1 MTDMS
6 NHANP
11 FRPGSGLRPPYLA
24 GRDEELTRFS
34 QMLQQIQEG
43 QVRNLLVQ
51 GLRGVGKTVLL
62 KEFVKIC
69 TDNKFLP
76 VTRLQSSNKHSD
88 PAEFTRALQHDL
100 NRAMG
105 SLSKMEKTKQK
116 LQDAARHMKP
126 QKIDV
131 MGVGWEFRHDPA
143 SRVPLEN
150 QLVDYLEKWWKVV
163 QENDYNGIVLLF
175 DEFHT
180 VVDVKPNNWYILTDF
195 IGAVNEIQPNG
206 CRYSLVLCG
215 LPTLMP
221 NVKAARS
228 YAERMFGV
236 MNVSNLDKENTKA
249 AISKPLENTAWRFS
263 DDLISTIAQDTGN
276 YPYFIQF
283 FCREIISRV
292 GKDNIAL
299 DDYKKIE
306 ERLIGDLGRDFFDQ
320 RIEPLSAAQKRV
332 LHTAASLPDP
342 NLEFSSIRKSLDV
355 GKGSLSSHLKR
366 LEEKGLI
373 YRSGRGAY
381 RLAMPL
387 LGKYLRL
394 RMRSE

>member
-1 MTDMS
+1 MS

-11 FRPGSGLRPPYLA
+11 FRPGSGLQPPYLA
-24 GRDEELTRFS
+24 GRDEDLTRFS

-43 QVRNLLVQ
+43 QVHNLMVQ

-69 TDNKFLP
+69 TDNRFLP
-76 VTRLQSSNKHSD
+76 VTRLQFSSKHSD

-100 NRAMG
+100 DSAMG
-105 SLSKMEKTKQK
+105 NLSRVEKTKQK
-116 LQDAARHMKP
+116 LQDAARQMRP

-131 MGVGWEFRHDPA
+131 TGAGWEFKHDPA

-150 QLVDYLEKWWKVV
+150 QIIDYLEKWWKVV
-163 QENDYNGIVLLF
+163 QENGYNGIVLLF

-180 VVDVKPNNWYILTDF
+180 VVDVKANNWHILTDF
-195 IGAVNEIQPNG
+195 IGAVNEIQLNG

-236 MNVSNLDKENTKA
+236 MNISNLDKENARA
-249 AISKPLENTAWRFS
+249 AISKPLENKAWRFS
-263 DDLISTIAQDTGN
+263 DDLISAIVQDTDS

-292 GKDNIAL
+292 GKDHIAL
-299 DDYKKIE
+299 NDYEKIE
-306 ERLIGDLGRDFFDQ
+306 DRLIGDLGRDFFDQ
-320 RIEPLSAAQKRV
+320 RIDPLSVAQKRV
-332 LHTAASLPDP
+332 LYSAASLPDP
-342 NLEFSSIRKSLDV
+342 DLEFSSIQKSLDMS
-355 GKGSLSSHLKR
+355 KGSLSSHLKR
-366 LEEKGLI
+366 LEEKSLI
-373 YRSGRGAY
+373 CRSGRGTY
-381 RLAMPL
+381 CLAMPL

-394 RMRSE
+394 SMRSE

>member
-1 MTDMS
+1 MS
-6 NHANP
+6 RHANP
-11 FRPGSGLRPPYLA
+11 FRPGSGLQPPYLA
-24 GRDEELTRFS
+24 GRDVDLERFS
-34 QMLQQIQEG
+34 QMLQQMLEG
-43 QVRNLLVQ
+43 QVRNLMVQ

-76 VTRLQSSNKHSD
+76 VTRLQFSSKHSD

-100 NRAMG
+100 DSAMG
-105 SLSKMEKTKQK
+105 SLSGVEKTKQK
-116 LQDAARHMKP
+116 LQDAARQMRP

-131 MGVGWEFRHDPA
+131 MGVGWEFKHDPA
-143 SRVPLEN
+143 SRIPLEN
-150 QLVDYLEKWWKVV
+150 QITDYLEKWWKVV
-163 QENDYNGIVLLF
+163 QEGGYGGIVLLF

-180 VVDVKPNNWYILTDF
+180 VSDVKSNSWYILTDF
-195 IGAVNEIQPNG
+195 IGAVNEIQSNG

-236 MNVSNLDKENTKA
+236 MNVYNLDKDNARA
-249 AISKPLENTAWRFS
+249 AISKPLVDTAWRFS
-263 DDLISTIAQDTGN
+263 DDLVSAIVQDTDR

-292 GKDNIAL
+292 GKEHVTL
-299 DDYKKIE
+299 GDYETIKDQ
-306 ERLIGDLGRDFFDQ
+306 LIGDLGRDFFDQ
-320 RIEPLSAAQKRV
+320 RIEPLSAAQRRV
-332 LHTAASLPDP
+332 LYSAASLPDTD
-342 NLEFSSIRKSLDV
+342 LEFSSIQKPLDMD
-355 GKGSLSSHLKR
+355 KGSLFNHLRR
-366 LEEKGLI
+366 LEEKGLV
-373 YRSGRGAY
+373 YKSTRGVY

-394 RMRSE
+394 RMQSE